1 MIGLCPIGKTAA
13 NGAVALWHRHH
24 KPVLQLI
31 WAEGA
36 FVGGALVG
44 VAIVECPRAKA
55 LMKAGALEV
64 TRLATDGRT
73 PHVATRLLGRV
84 AQDAEGRGCGRLVS
98 YMRADERGTC
108 YRAAGWRPV
117 AVVKGEE
124 WEHGNKQLRWLPG
137 MYEPSTEI
145 VDRVRWEIG
154 RGAMP
159 ELDSLRT
166 LGRRGAR

>member
-1 MIGLCPIGKTAA
+1 LDCAPIGKTTA
-13 NGAVALWHRHH
+13 NDAVARWHRHH
-24 KPVLQLI
+24 KPVLQLV

-44 VAIVECPRAKA
+44 VAIVECPKAKA
-55 LMKAGALEV
+55 LMSAGALEV

-84 AQDAEGRGCGRLVS
+84 AQDAAGRGCGRLVS
-98 YMRADERGTC
+98 YTRADEQGTC

-117 AVVKGEE
+117 AIVSGRE
-124 WEHGNKQLRWLPG
+124 WSGANKPARWLPG
-137 MYEPSTEI
+137 LYEPSTEI

-154 RGAMP
+154 RDAMS
-159 ELDSLRT
+159 ELDALRA
-166 LGRRGAR
+166 LGRRAA